1 MSSLPQD
8 PSLSI
13 LLNLTAHE
21 IRNAAGA
28 GTGYLGFLKRYG
40 PSLTEQQQSF
50 VAGSQGAWG
59 KLETLV
65 KELELL
71 AGLKNGDVQL
81 CRQRVDI
88 GEVLNQAIVALPPM
102 DDGRTCDVNVSIGT
116 PPSAVDGDPA
126 RLKLALSGLLFALR
140 REVVTSAALFVR
152 EYQRDYN
159 GRPASWIA
167 IADADHI
174 DRLAAATPDMMGTFN
189 EKRGGCGL
197 KPSLALSIIEA
208 HGGALWSPLDGVNA
222 GAVLVLPK

>member
-28 GTGYLGFLKRYG
+28 GTGFLGFLTRYG

-50 VAGSQGAWG
+50 VALSQGAWG
-59 KLETLV
+59 RLAALV
-65 KELELL
+65 DELELL
-71 AGLKNGDVQL
+71 AGLKSGEIQL
-81 CRQRVDI
+81 HRQRVDI
-88 GEVLNQAIVALPPM
+88 AEVLNQAIVALPPM
-102 DDGRTCDVNVSIGT
+102 DDGRAFDVKVTIGA
-116 PPSAVDGDPA
+116 PRSALHGDPV
-126 RLKLALSGLLFALR
+126 RLKIALSGLLFALR
-140 REVVTSAALFVR
+140 REVASAALFIR
-152 EYQRDYN
+152 EHQREFH

-167 IADADHI
+167 IAEADCI
-174 DRLAAATPDMMGTFN
+174 ERLASATPDMLGKFN

-222 GAVLVLPK
+222 GAVLVLPT